1 LFRKIIHKGGNF
13 IEGSYVVAKILLVDD
28 EIGVQEL
35 TRDDLEKEGHTVLIA
50 VNGEQGLDVARREN
64 PDLIIIDQTLPLIDG
79 LDVCKKLRA
88 LNEFL
93 STPIIILSESD
104 DVTDKVIGLE
114 LGADDYITKPFNS
127 RELSA
132 RIKAR
137 LREVQRKAEAKNCP
151 IRWRNLEIWQENYQV
166 TLDEQPLSLTA
177 KEFELLVL
185 FVTNPYQVFSRE
197 YLIQKVWGNL
207 SSTGTRALDVHIS
220 HLRNKLKSVG
230 PVLDSVRGVGYLFIR
245 RK

>member
-1 LFRKIIHKGGNF
+1 
-13 IEGSYVVAKILLVDD
+13 VAKILLIDD
-28 EIGVQEL
+28 EIEIQEL
-35 TRDDLEKEGHTVLIA
+35 TRNDLEKEGHTVLIA
-50 VNGEQGLDVARREN
+50 ADGEQGLDFARREN

-79 LDVCKKLRA
+79 FDVCKILRTQK
-88 LNEFL
+88 EF
-93 STPIIILSESD
+93 SSMPIIILSESD

-137 LREVQRKAEAKNCP
+137 LREVQRKAEAKKSQ

-166 TLDEQPLSLTA
+166 ILDGQPLSLTA

-185 FVTNPYQVFSRE
+185 FVSNPYQVFSRE

-207 SSTGTRALDVHIS
+207 SGTGTRALDVHIS
-220 HLRNKLKSVG
+220 HLRNKLKSLG
-230 PVLDSVRGVGYLFIR
+230 PVLDSVRGVGYTFVR
-245 RK
+245 RVY